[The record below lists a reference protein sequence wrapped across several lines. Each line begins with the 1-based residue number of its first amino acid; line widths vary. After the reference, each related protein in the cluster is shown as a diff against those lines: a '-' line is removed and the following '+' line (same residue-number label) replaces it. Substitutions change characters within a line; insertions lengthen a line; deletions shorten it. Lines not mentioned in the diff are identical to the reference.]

1 MEVLPQHFN
10 IRCKSKKNPTDG
22 EIFLKV
28 GGTGFEPVTSA
39 MSTQRSK
46 PTELT
51 ALIKKTS
58 ASTEVFFGWALRD
71 STPRPSR
78 CKRDAL
84 NQLS

>member
-51 ALIKKTS
+51 AL
-58 ASTEVFFGWALRD
+58 
-71 STPRPSR
+71 
-78 CKRDAL
+78 
-84 NQLS
+84 N

>member
-1 MEVLPQHFN
+1 MGLNEKNSSISWEVL
-10 IRCKSKKNPTDG
+10 
-22 EIFLKV
+22 V

-58 ASTEVFFGWALRD
+58 ASTEVSWVGPEGFEPP
-71 STPRPSR
+71 T
-78 CKRDAL
+78 
-84 NQLS
+84 LSV